1 MECDV
6 CGSHNV
12 SRRSVEGFLLEEC
25 NLCGNL
31 QGDDEAVQRV
41 EVLRRGRERGLED
54 QAIPIVAALEESG
67 CFRVVKASAGDPS
80 ANEPPSVLF
89 ALTKG
94 DLRHI
99 ERLLKSIEL
108 ANRETR
114 LRWLVELSLQKEIVY
129 ILRPRFWMPPA
140 HVSPEDI
147 RVARKDLAVLGER
160 LRRDLGLSWWRA

>member
-6 CGSHNV
+6 CGSRNV
-12 SRRSVEGFLLEEC
+12 SRRTIEGFLLEEC

-41 EVLRRGRERGLED
+41 ETMRSGRERGLDD
-54 QAIPIVAALEESG
+54 QAIPLVTALAESG
-67 CFRVVKASAGDPS
+67 CFRVVKAASGDPA

-99 ERLLKSIEL
+99 ERLLQSIEM

-114 LRWLVELSLQKEIVY
+114 LRWLIELSLQKEIVY
-129 ILRPRFWMPPA
+129 ILRPRFWTPPA
-140 HVSPEDI
+140 HVSPDDI
-147 RVARKDLAVLGER
+147 RAARRDLVVLGER
-160 LRRDLGLSWWRA
+160 LRRDLGLSWWKA